1 MPRKPRR
8 AKLTIEERV
17 DGWGCKYSWCRQT
30 ARNGEILFTGEFVSS
45 GKRARA
51 AIIRSMVD
59 VVTEDEAGVALVIAA
74 LERQGYVLLTEEKLG
89 KLIDTANRHIRE
101 ENSKAALG
109 VTKPGEAGR

>member
-59 VVTEDEAGVALVIAA
+59 VVTEDEAGLQLVVSRLREMGYTVAPP
-74 LERQGYVLLTEEKLG
+74 QT
-89 KLIDTANRHIRE
+89 
-101 ENSKAALG
+101 
-109 VTKPGEAGR
+109 